1 MSKDDSTVDNKIV
14 SIWRTPRLIDDPSE
28 QATPSDEEEQRKI
41 SAYNEARSEGYAAGI
56 EAARKETDAN
66 REMLVGYLKALAQP
80 FDEQNTQL
88 AERIASLAGKIAKN
102 LVEKELCT
110 SQESLITMVQS
121 AVSALGSR
129 ANEVKIHLHPQSAEF
144 IRGQIQGDDEKAA
157 WQIVDDPSMGVGDCK
172 VSSDHSTVD
181 SGLDDRIN
189 LIIAQFLEDARE
201 GGKK

>member
-1 MSKDDSTVDNKIV
+1 MSKDDSTVENKIV
-14 SIWRTPRLIDDPSE
+14 SIWRTPRLIAEPSE
-28 QATPSDEEEQRKI
+28 IANPSDDEEQRMTA
-41 SAYNEARSEGYAAGI
+41 AYNEARSEGYAAGI

-66 REMLVGYLKALAQP
+66 REMMNGYLRALVQP

-121 AVSALGSR
+121 AVKALG
-129 ANEVKIHLHPQSAEF
+129 NKTQEVKIQLHPLSAEF
-144 IRGQIQGDDEKAA
+144 IRDQIQDDDEKTS
-157 WQIVDDPSMGVGDCK
+157 WQIIDDPALGVGDCK
-172 VSSDHSTVD
+172 VSCDNSTVD

-201 GGKK
+201 GGK